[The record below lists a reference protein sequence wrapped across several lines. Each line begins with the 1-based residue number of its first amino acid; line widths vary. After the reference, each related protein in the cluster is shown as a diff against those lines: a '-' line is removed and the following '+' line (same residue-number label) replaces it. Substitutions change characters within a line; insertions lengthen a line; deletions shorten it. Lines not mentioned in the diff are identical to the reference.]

1 MHNTFR
7 LTTTKHLLNRTS
19 YNKAIKSQF
28 HIQPVYKNKISAA
41 TSGVSIPKHIL
52 ELNPD
57 LYDKKANMFLED
69 LTDQLESLSEDDP
82 LFISSVDAAQG
93 VVEFDLENV
102 GTYVINKQPPNKQI
116 WLSSPISGPFR
127 FDYDSIKDNWVSLRD
142 DNLDLLG
149 HLNKEIN
156 ETSNDKYNLDL

>member
-1 MHNTFR
+1 MLNILKLTATKR
-7 LTTTKHLLNRTS
+7 LSSRTG
-19 YNKAIKSQF
+19 YNKVIYSQI

-52 ELNPD
+52 DLSSD
-57 LYDKKANMFLED
+57 LYDKKANLFLED

-82 LFISSVDAAQG
+82 SFISSVDAAQG

-127 FDYDSIKDNWVSLRD
+127 FDYDSIRDNWISLRD
-142 DNLDLLG
+142 NNLDLLS
-149 HLNKEIN
+149 HLNKEIK
-156 ETSNDKYNLDL
+156 ETSNDKYKLEL

>member
-1 MHNTFR
+1 MLNTFR

-28 HIQPVYKNKISAA
+28 HIQPIYKNKISAA

-57 LYDKKANMFLED
+57 LYDKKANLFLED

-82 LFISSVDAAQG
+82 SFISSVDAAQG

-149 HLNKEIN
+149 HLNKEIK

>member
-1 MHNTFR
+1 MLNTFR
-7 LTTTKHLLNRTS
+7 ITTTKHLPNRTT

-57 LYDKKANMFLED
+57 LYDKKANLFLED

-82 LFISSVDAAQG
+82 SFISSVDAAQG

-149 HLNKEIN
+149 HLNKEIK